1 MKCPTDL
8 QLLPLHTHTS
18 YSVLDGASDIDE
30 YIAWCKENGATAL
43 GVTDHGW
50 VIGALELHQKC
61 KKAGLASLPGCEFY
75 VRPEPGYE
83 FAKKPYDYY
92 HVTAW
97 AVSEAGYRNLIKLG
111 SISFTD
117 TFKDGEK
124 RVVKKVGVGKPRI
137 TFDELLEYNEGLV
150 LGSGCLIGAIN
161 KALLQGE
168 YDGAEKNL
176 LRLLEVYRGRFYIEI
191 MPHHCTHDYHRPTKS
206 FIHNEC
212 TDFAPNGDIQR
223 ACNIRNIEIAK
234 RHKLPLLLTV
244 DSHFVKPDQKGVQ
257 DVLLQNGDP
266 DGWRFYNSYHMLRTE
281 EAWTHWER
289 VYGSDEDS
297 CSTFIEAVQANHEI
311 AEKAKGFQI
320 KDRYHQP
327 EITLPQDLQVTP
339 LSEAE
344 KLKVLLLRKI
354 DQNGRMKWD
363 DKKYTERLHKELAVI
378 CDNGI
383 NDFSRYFLFLEAWSD
398 WTREH
403 SILSAP
409 GRGSGAGSLLCYLLK
424 ITHLNPFDLGLP
436 FERFLSMGRL
446 KRGKFPDIDW
456 DLGQRDLLIAKL
468 SETYGDRF
476 AQCSTHGTLK
486 VKSAIKDAC
495 RVLLGWNSSH
505 PEVEKVTKSI
515 PNTPTGVDDEK
526 FLVGY
531 TDPETGHHEGH
542 IDSNPLLREFF
553 ENNPEVFKMVLKLLG
568 IPRSVGRH
576 ASAYFISD
584 RPIWESVPT
593 CTVGGNVVTQYTAK
607 PSEAAGLIKFD
618 LLRVNTLSD
627 ISGCVRLIQQ
637 RMGHKVQRER
647 IAIKGESF
655 DIWRGDLGVDQVPMP
670 DGKILDIYQLP
681 PDPAVFAD
689 FEAGKTETV
698 FQMNTPLLTAFCK
711 RIKPRSLK
719 DLSAI
724 VALVRPGP
732 LTADTGIPQL
742 DENGLK
748 SPFGTGNYT
757 MTEAFIA
764 RRDGKLSTTYVHPG
778 LEPILSETHGV
789 AVYQEQLQQIFSDL
803 AGYSPEEADAMRELI
818 AKKLKD
824 EMEKAVPEIKG
835 RLKKCGWTDEQI
847 HVLISLCEAS
857 ASYSFN
863 KAHSASY
870 ATVAYQCM
878 FLKHHYPLE
887 WWTAVLQ
894 NAKVEDIRDRGY
906 AYAIK
911 EILVLPHVNG
921 PMDTFEL
928 RDGKVH
934 APLYLIEGVGDSSCR
949 TIRNEREKNGEFK
962 TFQDFYERVAGASVD
977 LKVMHALILCGAFHQ
992 ICPLQPKDL
1001 LFFYH
1006 AFRRVQEL
1014 KIGRGKKGKDLL
1026 DAIEQYVASGKKIDV
1041 PDLYMDQVELEV
1053 LRLKLLPI
1061 YRMDV
1066 HEHFKE
1072 TLKLNRFLYDSMGN
1086 ITSNIDNETVR
1097 VLRSVKEIPSL
1108 KSATVGWVGLLQ
1120 TAEEF
1125 RYKDKKTSQQVTA
1138 LKCQIVNDGDG
1149 LECILWPNYYAVS
1162 GAPKDTKL
1170 IFAKGILKESREPGK
1185 WALYVQSLKQF

>member
-1 MKCPTDL
+1 ME
-8 QLLPLHTHTS
+8 PLTLTS
-18 YSVLDGASDIDE
+18 TSIGVRPM
-30 YIAWCKENGATAL
+30 GATAL

-50 VIGALELHQKC
+50 LIGALELHQKC
-61 KKAGLASLPGCEFY
+61 KKAGLTSLPGCEFY
-75 VRPEPGYE
+75 VRPDLGYE
-83 FAKKPYDYY
+83 FNKKPYDYY
-92 HVTAW
+92 HVTVW
-97 AVSEAGYRNLIKLG
+97 AVSEVGYRNLIKLG
-111 SISFTD
+111 SISFSE
-117 TFKDGEK
+117 TFKDGTK
-124 RVVKKVGVGKPRI
+124 RVIKKVGVDKPRI

-168 YDGAEKNL
+168 YSGAERNL
-176 LRLLEVYRGRFYIEI
+176 MRLLEVYRGRFYLEI

-206 FIHNEC
+206 FTPNEC

-223 ACNIRNIEIAK
+223 ACNIRNIELAK
-234 RHKLPLLLTV
+234 KHKLSLLLTV
-244 DSHFVKPDQKGVQ
+244 DSHFVQPEQKAVQ

-281 EAWTHWER
+281 EAWTHWQR
-289 VYGSDEDS
+289 VYGSDEES
-297 CSTFIEAVQANHEI
+297 VQTFVEAVEANYEI
-311 AEKAKGFQI
+311 ADKAKGFQI
-320 KDRYHQP
+320 KDSYHQP
-327 EITLPQDLQVTP
+327 EITLPGDIAHAP
-339 LSEAE
+339 ASEEE

-354 DQNGRMKWD
+354 EESGRMKWD
-363 DKKYTERLHKELAVI
+363 ERRYVERLQKELAVI

-383 NDFSRYFLFLEAWSD
+383 IDFARYFLFLEHWGR
-398 WTREH
+398 WTRDH

-424 ITHLNPFDLGLP
+424 ITHLNPFDLNLP

-468 SETYGDRF
+468 SETYTDRF

-505 PEVEKVTKSI
+505 AEVEKITKSI

-531 TDPETGHHEGH
+531 TDSESGKHEGH

-553 ENNPEVFKMVLKLLG
+553 EKNPEVFRMVLKLLG

-584 RPIWESVPT
+584 RPICESVPT
-593 CTVGGNVVTQYTAK
+593 CTIGGNIVTQYTAK
-607 PSEAAGLIKFD
+607 PSEKAGLIKFD

-637 RMGHKVQRER
+637 RLGYNVQREQMQ
-647 IAIKGESF
+647 IKNETFS
-655 DIWRGDLGVDQVPMP
+655 IWRGELGVDQLPMP
-670 DGKILDIYQLP
+670 DGTILDIYQLP

-698 FQMNTPLLTAFCK
+698 FQMNTPLLTAFSK
-711 RIKPRSLK
+711 RIKPKSLR

-732 LTADTGIPQL
+732 LTADTGIPNL
-742 DENGLK
+742 DKNGK
-748 SPFGTGNYT
+748 RNPFQPNYT

-764 RRDGKLSTTYVHPG
+764 RRDGDLAVTYVHPG
-778 LEPILSETHGV
+778 LESILSETHGV

-803 AGYSPEEADAMRELI
+803 AGYSQEEADEIRELV
-818 AKKLKD
+818 AKKEKD
-824 EMEKAVPEIKG
+824 LMEKKLPEIKA
-835 RLKKCGWTDEQI
+835 RLRERGWDEKQI
-847 HVLISLCEAS
+847 QVLISLCEAS

-878 FLKHHYPLE
+878 FLKHHFPLE

-894 NAKVEDIRDRGY
+894 NAKVEDIREKGY

-928 RDGKVH
+928 KDGKVH
-934 APLYLIEGVGDSSCR
+934 APLYLIEGVGDAACRSIRSSF
-949 TIRNEREKNGEFK
+949 EKDGPFK
-962 TFQDFYERVAGASVD
+962 TFQDFYERLAGPSID
-977 LKVMHALILCGAFHQ
+977 LKVMHALILCGAFSQ
-992 ICPLQPKDL
+992 ICPLPAKDL
-1001 LFFYH
+1001 LFLYH

-1014 KIGRGKKGKDLL
+1014 KIGRGKKGQELL
-1026 DAIEQYVASGKKIDV
+1026 EAVEKYLQSGKKIDV
-1041 PDLYMDQVELEV
+1041 PDLYMDQIELEV
-1053 LRLKLLPI
+1053 LRLRLLPI

-1072 TLKLNRFLYDSMGN
+1072 TLKGNAFMYDSTGG
-1086 ITSNIDNETVR
+1086 ITSRVDFETVK
-1097 VLRSVKEIPSL
+1097 VLRSVREIPEL
-1108 KSATVGWVGLLQ
+1108 KDKMVGWVGLLQ
-1120 TAEEF
+1120 SVEEF
-1125 RYKDKKTSQQVTA
+1125 RYKDKKTQQQVTA
-1138 LKCQIVNDGDG
+1138 LKCNIVNDGDG
-1149 LECILWPNYYAVS
+1149 LECILWPNYYAAS
-1162 GAPKDTKL
+1162 GAPKDTKI

-1185 WALYVQSLKQF
+1185 WAMYVQSLKQF